1 MFITLALRIRLFL
14 GLGDFM
20 FEFYR
25 SWMEFFFVVLMFI
38 GILVALATPSAAIS
52 YAIIFLAGMFAGRL
66 IYERRNN
73 IKLPYFLIIA
83 GFVIG
88 YLIGIYY
95 GNRRVMIVLFVI
107 GAILSYKL
115 YDKKILR
122 DVRF

>member
-1 MFITLALRIRLFL
+1 MADIHRH
-14 GLGDFM
+14 G
-20 FEFYR
+20 
-25 SWMEFFFVVLMFI
+25 MEFFFLVLMI
-38 GILVALATPSAAIS
+38 VGILIALSAPSAVIS
-52 YAIIFLAGMFAGRL
+52 YFIIFVSGMFGGRL
-66 IYERRNN
+66 LYERKNK
-73 IKLPYFLIIA
+73 IQFPYFMAIA

-95 GNRRVMIVLFVI
+95 GSREIVVALFVI